1 MRLLGRGHNQCKG
14 PMAETC
20 NVLLISVCMVN
31 GILLHSLTSKTCLS
45 LHVRCIYVR
54 EDIVKSCFLIQSDNI
69 YLLFEVFKTFPL
81 KAIIKCL
88 SSIYHLATW
97 FIFLTAV
104 LWSLSIFFSR
114 IPLSNLLFVMS
125 LFYFHYWFISNSSLF
140 YILMVI

>member
-69 YLLFEVFKTFPL
+69 YLLFEVFKTLPL

-104 LWSLSIFFSR
+104 LWSLFFFHVFLWVIYYLSCLYFTFIIGSLV
-114 IPLSNLLFVMS
+114 IPLC
-125 LFYFHYWFISNSSLF
+125 FIF
-140 YILMVI
+140 